1 MSFLELL
8 RKLVYTPGVSG
19 YEERIRNEI
28 LSIAKKYGKV
38 SVDSIGNVI
47 LELGEGSPSILF
59 AAHMDELGL
68 VVTNIEDDGLIRF
81 RKIGGI
87 DDRILASQHVV
98 IHSEKG
104 DIPGIIGL
112 TPPHLKLEKE
122 VKVLPWNEL
131 AIDVGASSRSE
142 VEEWGVRI
150 LDPVTFAKP
159 WSLLRRGEVL
169 ATRSIDDRFG
179 CAILLELARN
189 IYEGKVKPR
198 GKVYLAWTVQEEVG
212 LRGALAL
219 SHTLRPD
226 YAVSVDTTSCCN
238 PVITGTLAPGKGPT
252 IRFIDNAAILNPR
265 LVRYIVGLAEANGV
279 KLQLVSAGGGTDAA
293 AFQRANVNIL
303 ALGVATK
310 YTHSTVEMA
319 SINDMME
326 LLRLLSII
334 VEDGFRNYR

>member
-1 MSFLELL
+1 MSFLDLL
-8 RKLVYTPGVSG
+8 KKLVYTPGVSG
-19 YEERIRNEI
+19 YEERIRETI
-28 LSIAKKYGKV
+28 ISIVQKYGNV
-38 SVDSIGNVI
+38 FVDSIGNVV
-47 LELGEGSPSILF
+47 LELGEGTPIILL

-68 VVTNIEDDGLIRF
+68 VVTNIEDDGLVRF

-87 DDRILASQHVV
+87 DDRILISQHVI
-98 IHSEKG
+98 IHTEQG
-104 DIPGIIGL
+104 DVPGVIGL
-112 TPPHLKLEKE
+112 APPHLKLEKE

-131 AIDVGASSRSE
+131 GIDVGANSRGE
-142 VEEWGVRI
+142 VEELGIRI

-159 WSLLRRGEVL
+159 WSLLYKGRFV

-198 GKVYLAWTVQEEVG
+198 GKLYLAWTVQEEVG

-219 SHTLRPD
+219 SHTLKPD
-226 YAVSVDTTSCCN
+226 YAISVDTTSCCN
-238 PVITGTLAPGKGPT
+238 PVITGSLTPGKGAT

-265 LVRYIVGLAEANGV
+265 LVRYVVDLAKSRGIQ
-279 KLQLVSAGGGTDAA
+279 LQLASAGGGTDAA

-310 YTHSTVEMA
+310 YTHSTTELA
-319 SINDMME
+319 SVDDMTGLLE
-326 LLRLLSII
+326 LLKTI
-334 VEDGFRNYR
+334 VEDGFKDYR